1 MSLLLGLSIWAE
13 YLRKHGSVPR
23 WSFRHRIYMLN
34 FCEVWFNSNSMIQQK
49 NYLKCF
55 FFNSKNIFEYLF
67 FPKIV
72 LKNHMFQDPE
82 CILHTLLASYDSW
95 VSLHFFF
102 FCEIPSLLCNRRLVN
117 ALAFFSNAHKANK
130 STQYLQF
137 CIVW

>member
-1 MSLLLGLSIWAE
+1 
-13 YLRKHGSVPR
+13 
-23 WSFRHRIYMLN
+23 ML
-34 FCEVWFNSNSMIQQK
+34 
-49 NYLKCF
+49 F

-137 CIVW
+137 CIVWWKSSEESTMCYEEIGTLSRRIYICIKQRPQQERRRQITLCVMSHA